1 MADETTKIS
10 LRIPADY
17 AMWLQRQVDA
27 KRERGLRSNVTDE
40 ILTCI
45 AHRMIS
51 LMPPDKRK
59 NLAAAMDGR
68 APEKKSEEQGELM
81 PSAE

>member
-1 MADETTKIS
+1 
-10 LRIPADY
+10 
-17 AMWLQRQVDA
+17 
-27 KRERGLRSNVTDE
+27 VTDE

-59 NLAAAMDGR
+59 NLAAAMEGR
-68 APEKKSEEQGELM
+68 VPEKKTEEQGELM
-81 PSAE
+81 PPAE